1 MCILIDEI
9 KSEKRES
16 NEKEQEEMQQKF
28 LDTSESEA
36 QIVGVEPKKLKLDM
50 DMREEEDEPSIKGKK
65 MMLVAGLYAASR
77 KKMEVFP
84 IQNLKKKYCC
94 FLTLDKINDITDYN
108 IVKTEEVKK
117 TKEGT
122 RRTLG

>member
-1 MCILIDEI
+1 
-9 KSEKRES
+9 
-16 NEKEQEEMQQKF
+16 MQQKF